1 MNIIAS
7 AKTIDPWAPV
17 LLVLGLIIIAT
28 VSAALLGVFRPR
40 SIAGPQRVGPE
51 EPLQSLMGIAM
62 VGLMAWLFIAG
73 FLGQIAGG
81 PYPTTT
87 TATSSPSTKA
97 DDSTPQPA
105 QIAADV
111 VARLAAV
118 AVMVGLNQT
127 IMRPPAKLGFQ
138 IEQLPGGALR
148 GAVGFGV
155 VAPLVLLSLM
165 GTEWTLEAF
174 HHTESHIHVMLK
186 MLGESETPGSRALI
200 LFSVLIIAPISEE
213 MFFRG
218 FIQTILV
225 SLFARFRR
233 DKIGSAAPR
242 WIPVLLTSLLFALA
256 HPWWSWP
263 PIFVLALCLGY
274 AYERTGNLWAPIAIH
289 ALFNATSVVI
299 YQTTAS

>member
-1 MNIIAS
+1 MTIIAS
-7 AKTIDPWAPV
+7 AETIDPWAPV
-17 LLVLGLIIIAT
+17 LLVVLLIIIAT

-40 SIAGPQRVGPE
+40 SIAGPERVGPDE
-51 EPLQSLMGIAM
+51 SLQSLTGIALA
-62 VGLMAWLFIAG
+62 GLMTWLFIAA
-73 FLGQIAGG
+73 LLSQVASG
-81 PYPTTT
+81 PHP
-87 TATSSPSTKA
+87 TSSPSTIS
-97 DDSTPQPA
+97 DDSTPQPV

-127 IMRPPAKLGFQ
+127 IMRPPANLGFH
-138 IEQLPGGALR
+138 IHQLPGGALR

-186 MLGESETPGSRALI
+186 MLGQSETPSSRALI

-213 MFFRG
+213 LFFRG

-225 SLFARFRR
+225 GLFARFRR
-233 DKIGSAAPR
+233 DKIASAAPR
-242 WIPVLLTSLLFALA
+242 WIPVLLTSLLFTLA

-274 AYERTGNLWAPIAIH
+274 AYERTGNLWAPITIH